1 MAKPNL
7 YMYNLKYKVN
17 IILSRPLVYSWK
29 VFKLAN
35 FNPMER
41 KIDFRENWLIFLGIW
56 GEAELILRIL
66 GAKEKYF
73 EGTDELSFRDL
84 GRSMHYFQG
93 SWEYRTPGGLTE
105 STGNKTKRISPNK
118 RCFAGGPIVAH
129 FNTLTASKQKK
140 KILFYLSVWK

>member
-1 MAKPNL
+1 MN
-7 YMYNLKYKVN
+7 N
-17 IILSRPLVYSWK
+17 ILSRPLVYSFI

-66 GAKEKYF
+66 GAKKNTF
-73 EGTDELSFRDL
+73 RELRNFLSGIWGDQCII
-84 GRSMHYFQG
+84 FQG
-93 SWEYRTPGGLTE
+93 SWEYRAPGGLTE
-105 STGNKTKRISPNK
+105 STGNKKKRISPNK

-140 KILFYLSVWK
+140 KSFFI